1 MTREKQVVS
10 KDDVGVLNLSSE
22 LVTKATAAA
31 QELARKDLEKKDG
44 SLAGLLKEER
54 DDTNTDK
61 TP

>member
-1 MTREKQVVS
+1 MTREKQVVA